1 MLPVLNMKL
10 VFNVLLIV
18 VPFILLLHV
27 SYHST
32 IAPLLASGQDGSRG
46 ISALKNLFPSWKKD
60 YIKQVYVRPPP
71 WSDSL
76 PTIYAITP
84 TYYRSVQKADL
95 TRMSNTLLHVA
106 NLHWIV
112 VEDSDRKSV
121 LVSRLLEKTGLNYT
135 HLNVHVAEK
144 LNSRGSG
151 QRNLALK
158 WLRDNFRLN
167 DSNAGVVYF
176 ADDDNTYSLELFDE
190 MRYTKNVSVWPVAF
204 AGGVRYE
211 SCKVDASGKVS
222 GWDVQFAPNRP
233 FAIDMAGFAVS
244 LQLILSKPDVYFR
257 IHGIP
262 GGYQETRFL
271 GDLVTLSDLEPKA
284 ANCTEVLVWHTRT
297 QNPTLLK
304 TFGDPNVET

>member
-1 MLPVLNMKL
+1 MLHMKIKHI
-10 VFNVLLIV
+10 FKLLLMV
-18 VPFILLLHV
+18 ASFTLLLHV
-27 SYHST
+27 SYRST
-32 IAPLLASGQDGSRG
+32 IAPLLASGQDGARG
-46 ISALKNLFPSWKKD
+46 ISTFRNFFSSWNMGCT
-60 YIKQVYVRPPP
+60 KQVYVRPPP

-84 TYYRSVQKADL
+84 TYKRSVQKADL
-95 TRMSNTLLHVA
+95 TRMSHTLLHVA

-112 VEDSDRKSV
+112 VEDSETKTS
-121 LVSRLLEKTGLNYT
+121 LVSRLLNKTGLNYT
-135 HLNVHVAEK
+135 HFNVHITEK

-158 WLRDNFRLN
+158 WLRDTFRLN

-190 MRYTKNVSVWPVAF
+190 MRNTKKVSVWPVAF
-204 AGGVRYE
+204 VGGLRLE
-211 SCKVDASGKVS
+211 SCKVNALGKVS
-222 GWDVQFAPNRP
+222 GWDAKFAPTRP

-257 IHGIP
+257 LHGIP
-262 GGYQETRFL
+262 SGHQETRFL
-271 GDLVTLSDLEPKA
+271 EDLVTLSDLEPKA

-297 QNPTLLK
+297 TSPSIDGK
-304 TFGDPNVET
+304 YGDPNIET